1 MKHFNFISAVLFVAA
16 ALVYVCM
23 FPHNYA
29 PQVVPID
36 DTSMFLVTKQQ
47 DEHGKPAKYYR
58 LMEGDDVVIEDW
70 VKDNSGN
77 PFCNCRG
84 LVFMGQKRG
93 QMELFNC
100 RNGARFP
107 ILTKAYLDKINCE
120 LEEMRPRYD
129 DENLVVICLQQKN
142 IKGFVGKHTLL
153 YNLKTEKLSSFIN

>member
-1 MKHFNFISAVLFVAA
+1 
-16 ALVYVCM
+16 
-23 FPHNYA
+23 
-29 PQVVPID
+29 
-36 DTSMFLVTKQQ
+36 
-47 DEHGKPAKYYR
+47 
-58 LMEGDDVVIEDW
+58 
-70 VKDNSGN
+70 
-77 PFCNCRG
+77 
-84 LVFMGQKRG
+84 
-93 QMELFNC
+93 MELFNC